1 MDTSNKTTVN
11 TGSAVAGNEGK
22 PLDTSTSNAG
32 NASATAADSQAKLI
46 ADLTARLDKETKE
59 KEIYRAG
66 LLSAKDLSKKAK
78 RITQDEL
85 ENPEKLEEAI
95 NAKIEERDL
104 EKKAAQEI
112 EQKSQEEARLR
123 AENEELRRSLEASK
137 NASGFGGTA
146 SMGAGHNESSES
158 RPQGYWSEAQRN
170 ELRSIYNSRGMYSS
184 QQVELMVK
192 KAEEIAQSKTAQ
204 SARNNDMTKT
214 RSY

>member
-1 MDTSNKTTVN
+1 MDTTKPTEGN
-11 TGSAVAGNEGK
+11 T
-22 PLDTSTSNAG
+22 LDTSTSNAG
-32 NASATAADSQAKLI
+32 NVSATAADSQNQLI
-46 ADLTARLDKETKE
+46 ADLKARLEKETKE

-104 EKKAAQEI
+104 EKKAVQEV

-137 NASGFGGTA
+137 SSGGFGGTA
-146 SMGAGHNESSES
+146 GMGAGHNESSES
-158 RPQGYWSEAQRN
+158 KPQGYWSEAQRN
-170 ELRSIYNSRGMYSS
+170 ELRNIYNSRGMYSP
-184 QQVELMVK
+184 QQVELMVT

-204 SARNNDMTKT
+204 SARTNDMTKT

>member
-1 MDTSNKTTVN
+1 MDTTNTTP
-11 TGSAVAGNEGK
+11 NEGK

-32 NASATAADSQAKLI
+32 NVSATAADSQAKLI
-46 ADLTARLDKETKE
+46 ADLTARREKETKE

-78 RITQDEL
+78 RITQDDL

-95 NAKIEERDL
+95 NAKIEERNL
-104 EKKAAQEI
+104 EQKAVQEV

-137 NASGFGGTA
+137 TAGGFGGTA
-146 SMGAGHNESSES
+146 GMGAGHNEHSES
-158 RPQGYWSEAQRN
+158 KPQGYWSEGQRN
-170 ELRSIYNSRGMYSS
+170 ELRSIYNSRGMYSA
-184 QQVELMVK
+184 QQVELMVT